1 MRNVSRHRKD
11 PALGI
16 RLPSALE
23 ARGLR
28 VERTDNSAPLCRGG
42 DPLAAMM
49 ALSTTQ
55 LGAKYV
61 ATGLVDEDDL
71 AGYARFAADPSAWGI
86 YYATIGVL
94 ARKPYPE

>member
-1 MRNVSRHRKD
+1 MFRDARKD

-23 ARGLR
+23 SRGLR
-28 VERTDNSAPLCRGG
+28 VERTDSSAPLCRGG
-42 DPLAAMM
+42 DPLATMM
-49 ALSTTQ
+49 AMSTAQ
-55 LGAKYV
+55 LGAKYM
-61 ATGLVDEDDL
+61 ATGLVDDDDL

-94 ARKPYPE
+94 ARKPDPE